1 MAVLIF
7 LGCLLGGIAIGLR
20 FAYCLGTVVV
30 RGGVNVLAGHV

>member
-7 LGCLLGGIAIGLR
+7 LGCLLGGIAIG
-20 FAYCLGTVVV
+20 FAYCTGTVVV

>member
-7 LGCLLGGIAIGLR
+7 LGCLLGGIAIGLPI
-20 FAYCLGTVVV
+20 AGTVVV

>member
-7 LGCLLGGIAIGLR
+7 LGCLLGGIAIR

>member
-7 LGCLLGGIAIGLR
+7 LGCLLGG

>member
-7 LGCLLGGIAIGLR
+7 LGCLLGGIAIGLPI
-20 FAYCLGTVVV
+20 AWGTVVV

>member
-7 LGCLLGGIAIGLR
+7 LGCLLGGIAIGLPIAWAL
-20 FAYCLGTVVV
+20 FVV